1 MALLKIR
8 IFPDPV
14 LRVRAEPV
22 TVVDDEVRRILAD
35 MAETMYAGDGIGLAA
50 PQVGIS
56 RRIVVMD
63 TAMDDESHKP
73 NLVYLINPRI
83 VARSGDVTYS
93 EGCLSFPDLHID
105 VKRSADVTVEF
116 EDEKGEPRRIEASG
130 ITAVCLQHEMDHL
143 DGVLFVDRIGLVR
156 RRMALR
162 EFDRLQQQAAAGQG

>member
-22 TVVDDEVRRILAD
+22 TVVDDEVRRIFAD

-130 ITAVCLQHEMDHL
+130 ITAVCLQHEIDHL
-143 DGVLFVDRIGLVR
+143 DGVLFVDRLGLVR

-162 EFDRLQQQAAAGQG
+162 EFDRLQQQAAAGER